1 MSLTN
6 TDRHASYIA
15 NGSTTEFSFPHK
27 FLANA
32 HLQVYDAGTLQTITT
47 DYTVTGA
54 GEENGGTVTFTTA
67 PTDGN
72 TVLIL
77 RVTPNTQP
85 TDWVAN
91 ARFNAQDIEDDLD
104 RRAMVVIDNYPTIQS
119 NAGTPE
125 SVVTG
130 FADRGDFCYDS
141 TNSIL
146 YHKSSGNGTDTGWE
160 KVTDVS
166 DLDLS
171 DIGDV
176 TLTSIASGEIL
187 VWDGSGW
194 VNNTLA
200 EAGIAPALH
209 THAATDITSG
219 TLPPARLGADSI
231 DAITEIASSLKS
243 GSDGTLITGTA
254 GTSGDLSQWDANGD
268 LVDGPTPPSGTI
280 VGTTDTQ
287 TLTNK
292 TIDDFTNT
300 VHADFVH
307 IQVRNESGSALSA
320 GDVVYT
326 SGWSVGQ
333 SKTLVSLAD
342 ASSAS
347 TMPALG
353 IMNEALS
360 NNATGEVIVKGLVEN
375 IDTSSWS
382 EGDILYVS
390 ETAGA
395 LTSTKPTG
403 SAQVEAVA
411 TVLRSHA
418 SLGIISVNTRA
429 VPYVTGFA
437 ATLLDD
443 GTASAARS
451 TLGAASSSHTH
462 DASEIVSGTMA
473 DARISESSVTQHEAA
488 LSVAYSQLTS
498 LAIDSGDIVADI
510 VTGLTEEA
518 SPDAGDFLLGVESGG
533 ALRKFDIDNLPSGGG
548 GGGDFMADGSVPMTG
563 DLDLGG
569 NAVLDADTLT
579 TAYRLAP
586 STPATGY
593 GVWYADASGKP
604 SFKNASGTIYD
615 LTDLDGA
622 VSDLSD
628 VTITSI
634 ASGELLKWNGSAWIN
649 NTLAEAGIA
658 SASHTHTESDIT
670 DLGAYITASSNDT
683 LTNKTIDASQL
694 VVTNN
699 FDYGEY
705 NVYANVFGATLDS
718 TTYADLSSSEWEF
731 YVGGSVAL
739 HLDGALDAT
748 FYGSI
753 NGATTEVSSHHILD
767 HTATPS
773 APGSGT
779 SHLYA
784 KSDGELYFYA
794 SGGSEYQ
801 VTNQG
806 GGGGSGVS
814 PQPIQLDSGA
824 WYAPVTNGAA
834 PGFVELATNDVALPT
849 FDFDD
854 STQEY
859 VQCRLK
865 VPADWDGNDITVKIE
880 WTVATTP
887 SGTGTDAVKWNLQTL
902 PLANDE
908 QMDAAWSTADTVTD
922 TANTTAGANKIY
934 ETAAFT
940 VAAADVGTAGEM
952 LFLRLSRHAG
962 DAADEIVGDVKF
974 ISATFFFGYA

>member
-171 DIGDV
+171 DINDV

-200 EAGIAPALH
+200 EAGIASASH

-586 STPATGY
+586 STPAAGY

-658 SASHTHTESDIT
+658 AASHTHTESDIT

>member
-586 STPATGY
+586 STPAAGY